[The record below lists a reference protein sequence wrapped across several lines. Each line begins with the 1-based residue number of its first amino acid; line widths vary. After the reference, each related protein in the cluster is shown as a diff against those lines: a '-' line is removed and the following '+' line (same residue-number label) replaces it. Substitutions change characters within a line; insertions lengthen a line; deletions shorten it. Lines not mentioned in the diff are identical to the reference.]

1 MALLKIVNT
10 SNMSFVAFKTELTVK
25 DIKTALIADPK
36 SLSVYNKE
44 GEKQFEFDLVPEN
57 GVTALSTRGV
67 LVLAPKDDATPIT
80 HMFEVENGDR
90 EAVMYIAAIVTD
102 FMNTVETQVKEAVK
116 KVRSVKITVE
126 NL

>member
-44 GEKQFEFDLVPEN
+44 GVKEFEFDLVPAN
-57 GVTALSTRGV
+57 GVTALSSKGV
-67 LVLAPKDDATPIT
+67 LVLAPVNETTPIT
-80 HMFEVENGDR
+80 HMFEVENEDR

-102 FMNTVETQVKEAVK
+102 YMNTVEAQVKKAVE

>member
-36 SLSVYNKE
+36 SLSVYNKDGVKE
-44 GEKQFEFDLVPEN
+44 FEFDLVPEN
-57 GVTALSTRGV
+57 GVTALSNRGV
-67 LVLAPKDDATPIT
+67 LVLAPVDDTAAIT
-80 HMFEVENGDR
+80 HMFEVENEDK

-102 FMNTVETQVKEAVK
+102 YMNTVEAQVKKAVE
-116 KVRSVKITVE
+116 KVRSVKVQVE

>member
-36 SLSVYNKE
+36 SLSVYNTDGVKE
-44 GEKQFEFDLVPEN
+44 FEFDLVPEN
-57 GVTALSTRGV
+57 GVTALSNRGV
-67 LVLAPKDDATPIT
+67 LVLAPVNETTPIT
-80 HMFEVENGDR
+80 HMFEVENEDK

-102 FMNTVETQVKEAVK
+102 YMNTVEAQVKKAVE

>member
-80 HMFEVENGDR
+80 HMFEVENEDR

-102 FMNTVETQVKEAVK
+102 YMNTVEAQVKEAAK

>member
-36 SLSVYNKE
+36 SLSVYNKDGVKE
-44 GEKQFEFDLVPEN
+44 FEFDLVPEN
-57 GVTALSTRGV
+57 GVTALSNRGV
-67 LVLAPKDDATPIT
+67 LVLAPKDDAAPIT
-80 HMFEVENGDR
+80 HMFEVENEDR

-102 FMNTVETQVKEAVK
+102 YMNTVEAQVKEAVK
-116 KVRSVKITVE
+116 KVRSVKVQVE

>member
-44 GEKQFEFDLVPEN
+44 GVKEFEFDLVPVN
-57 GVTALSTRGV
+57 GVTALSNKGV
-67 LVLAPKDDATPIT
+67 LVLAPVNETEPIT
-80 HMFEVENGDR
+80 HMFEVENEDR

-102 FMNTVETQVKEAVK
+102 YMNTVEAQVKKAVE

>member
-44 GEKQFEFDLVPEN
+44 GEKQFEFGLVPEN
-57 GVTALSTRGV
+57 GVTALSTKGA

-80 HMFEVENGDR
+80 HMFEVENEDR
-90 EAVMYIAAIVTD
+90 EEVIYIVAIVID
-102 FMNTVETQVKEAVK
+102 FMNTVEAQVKEAVK
-116 KVRSVKITVE
+116 KVRSVKVQVE

>member
-44 GEKQFEFDLVPEN
+44 GEKQFECDLVPEN

>member
-36 SLSVYNKE
+36 TLSVYNKDGIKE
-44 GEKQFEFDLVPEN
+44 FEFDLVPEN
-57 GVTALSTRGV
+57 GVTALSNRGV
-67 LVLAPKDDATPIT
+67 LVLAPKDDEAPIT
-80 HMFEVENGDR
+80 HMFEVENKDP

-102 FMNTVETQVKEAVK
+102 YMNTVETQVKEAVK
-116 KVRSVKITVE
+116 RVRSVKVTIE

>member
-44 GEKQFEFDLVPEN
+44 GEKQFEFD
-57 GVTALSTRGV
+57 
-67 LVLAPKDDATPIT
+67 
-80 HMFEVENGDR
+80 
-90 EAVMYIAAIVTD
+90 
-102 FMNTVETQVKEAVK
+102 
-116 KVRSVKITVE
+116 
-126 NL
+126 